1 MVRASAWVTDV
12 ISVLS
17 ASLLLAAV
25 THAHAGQKE
34 DELVQA
40 AIDGD
45 VADSQPFIVTN
56 RWSHP
61 QVCSGSRHRVKPE
74 RSDGHLSARRL
85 PTSPVSVPRLHQL
98 HDFRHFALSCA
109 EPH

>member
-34 DELVQA
+34 DQLVQA

-45 VADSQPFIVTN
+45 VATIKSLVRKNVNWNAREDPFGKTIL
-56 RWSHP
+56 
-61 QVCSGSRHRVKPE
+61 HRIIE
-74 RSDGHLSARRL
+74 DLDARR
-85 PTSPVSVPRLHQL
+85 RLGGL
-98 HDFRHFALSCA
+98 TCA